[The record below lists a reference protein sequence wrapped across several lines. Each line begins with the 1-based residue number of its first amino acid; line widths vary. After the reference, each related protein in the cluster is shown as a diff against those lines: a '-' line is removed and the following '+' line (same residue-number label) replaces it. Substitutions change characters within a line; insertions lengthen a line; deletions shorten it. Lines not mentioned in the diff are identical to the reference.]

1 VLEICINVSILIGCN
16 IKYVITG
23 LYNGAM
29 GTVVRFLFK
38 NHPPPSKAMKP
49 FSEQPLRDIPIVLVQ
64 MDATLNY
71 SCLADTPNVVPIKAV
86 TSHLW
91 EKVSRI
97 QLPLAVAH
105 ASTIH
110 SVQGLTAE
118 YGIVL
123 EPPTTYNAQGLTY
136 VACSRPRR
144 LEDLWLLGPVYKRHF
159 EYGRETYKKIAKE
172 YERLAA
178 LHPSA

>member
-1 VLEICINVSILIGCN
+1 
-16 IKYVITG
+16 
-23 LYNGAM
+23 
-29 GTVVRFLFK
+29 
-38 NHPPPSKAMKP
+38 
-49 FSEQPLRDIPIVLVQ
+49 

-71 SCLADTPNVVPIKAV
+71 TCLVGTPNVVPIKAA
-86 TSHLW
+86 TTHLW

-97 QLPLAVAH
+97 QLPLAIAH

-123 EPPTTYNAQGLTY
+123 EPPTSYNAQGLSY

-144 LEDLWLLGPVYKRHF
+144 LEDLWLLGPLHKKHF
-159 EYGRETYKKIAKE
+159 EYGKESYKKIAKE
-172 YERLAA
+172 YERLNA
-178 LHPSA
+178 LHTST